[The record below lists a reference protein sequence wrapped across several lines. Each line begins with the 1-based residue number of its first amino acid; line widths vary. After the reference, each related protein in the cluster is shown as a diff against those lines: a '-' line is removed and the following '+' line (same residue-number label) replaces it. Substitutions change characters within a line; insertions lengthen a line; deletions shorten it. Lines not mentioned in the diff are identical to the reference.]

1 MRTATNNSKGTS
13 ISERDPKIDFREE
26 YGHWEM
32 DTVVGK
38 QGTKEVL
45 LVLTERMTEQEIIRK
60 IKSRSQ
66 FCVVNELDKIE
77 RKMGSKK
84 FRETFINRYYEE
96 IQLYPYQKTELL
108 RLLDELNISGD
119 DVRKSLSA
127 SFERAQDTGIMS
139 VKEAADFIILEL
151 SGDVDQSRELA
162 YKLAKKAFKN
172 I

>member
-1 MRTATNNSKGTS
+1 MNYKTFSY
-13 ISERDPKIDFREE
+13 D
-26 YGHWEM
+26 
-32 DTVVGK
+32 
-38 QGTKEVL
+38 
-45 LVLTERMTEQEIIRK
+45 
-60 IKSRSQ
+60 
-66 FCVVNELDKIE
+66 
-77 RKMGSKK
+77 KK

-162 YKLAKKAFKN
+162 YKLAKKSSQKN
-172 I
+172 LKQREIYSIVKSPFAIINEIIDSDDGFVRFHFSAHTKGALLYIASCYVVRTTIKAKLHFAAWL

>member
-1 MRTATNNSKGTS
+1 MNEAFLQFQKDPALGSAATSRYCECYRLMGLF
-13 ISERDPKIDFREE
+13 IEE
-26 YGHWEM
+26 E
-32 DTVVGK
+32 GK
-38 QGTKEVL
+38 SYVNASDVYFQYLFKRINIHAGLQL
-45 LVLTERMTEQEIIRK
+45 LVNYK
-60 IKSRSQ
+60 AFSY
-66 FCVVNELDKIE
+66 D
-77 RKMGSKK
+77 KK

-162 YKLAKKAFKN
+162 YKLAKKAVKK

>member
-1 MRTATNNSKGTS
+1 MYFQYLFKRINIHAGL
-13 ISERDPKIDFREE
+13 
-26 YGHWEM
+26 
-32 DTVVGK
+32 
-38 QGTKEVL
+38 QL
-45 LVLTERMTEQEIIRK
+45 LVNYKTY
-60 IKSRSQ
+60 
-66 FCVVNELDKIE
+66 NYD
-77 RKMGSKK
+77 KK

-119 DVRKSLSA
+119 DVRKSLST

-139 VKEAADFIILEL
+139 VKEAANFIILEL

-162 YKLAKKAFKN
+162 YKLAKKAVKK